1 MKRIG
6 DKALTFRLPAMMDGG
21 WNFIDP
27 DEFLGQWV
35 VLSFVLALGEF
46 DSALW
51 NEQGKE
57 MESLGATLLVVPLEA
72 KTLHEGQLNPP
83 DKEHFTIVGDPL
95 RRLQRLYGNPTL
107 LSSGR
112 ARTFLVD
119 PDGRL
124 RFHVLHSLSERGMG
138 VVMELLQTYQTE
150 EIPA

>member
-21 WNFIDP
+21 LNFVDP

-46 DSALW
+46 DSELW

-72 KTLHEGQLNPP
+72 KTLHGGQLNPP
-83 DKEHFTIVGDPL
+83 DKEHFTIVEEIHSGGCSVSMVI
-95 RRLQRLYGNPTL
+95 RRCCH
-107 LSSGR
+107 
-112 ARTFLVD
+112 
-119 PDGRL
+119 PDG
-124 RFHVLHSLSERGMG
+124 HVHFWSIL
-138 VVMELLQTYQTE
+138 TE
-150 EIPA
+150 TPSISCPSQP

>member
-1 MKRIG
+1 
-6 DKALTFRLPAMMDGG
+6 MMDGG
-21 WNFIDP
+21 LNFIDP

-57 MESLGATLLVVPLEA
+57 MESLGATLLVVPWEA
-72 KTLHEGQLNPP
+72 KMLHEGQLNPP

-119 PDGRL
+119 PDGCL